1 MANFQTSVR
10 LVQTT
15 GIVGDIIN
23 DGPRRAIPGRLNS
36 TAEANNVVGRA
47 FFHTAASDDQV
58 QANGADTLAFA
69 GILVNSKNYTLRGTT
84 AGGTLA
90 PTTTLANGEQV
101 ELLQM
106 GIVIVTFSTTATIGW
121 NVFAH
126 NTTGVL
132 AAAAGTT
139 LASHTLIPNAKV
151 VRRNI
156 TSAGDGIIQLTN

>member
-1 MANFQTSVR
+1 MGQFQSTVR

-36 TAEANNVVGRA
+36 GDAADNVVGRA
-47 FFHTAASDDQV
+47 FYHTAASDDQV
-58 QANGADTLAFA
+58 QADGANTLQFA
-69 GILVNSKNYTLRGTT
+69 GILANSKNYALRGTT

-90 PTTTLANGEQV
+90 ATTTLANGEQV

-106 GIVIVTFSTTATIGW
+106 GIIIVTLTTTANIGD
-121 NVFAH
+121 NVY
-126 NTTGVL
+126 
-132 AAAAGTT
+132 AADADGQLAAGTS
-139 LASHTLIPNAKV
+139 APANHTLVPNAKV

-156 TSAGDGIIQLTN
+156 TSAGDAIIQLTN